1 LYTLNSKIFSAED
14 SKRNLQVRFIQLNEQ
29 GTYSQMGEIPYMGP
43 DSETPIT
50 PEGQEDNY
58 AKVQELSDELAHI
71 EAQRDAAIEAL
82 NEEDY
87 PDDEAYV
94 NAVTA
99 LIEEYAEMKLDI

>member
-1 LYTLNSKIFSAED
+1 
-14 SKRNLQVRFIQLNEQ
+14 
-29 GTYSQMGEIPYMGP
+29 
-43 DSETPIT
+43 
-50 PEGQEDNY
+50 
-58 AKVQELSDELAHI
+58 LAHI

-87 PDDEAYV
+87 SDDEAYV